1 MPNTNTAPSVILSS
15 MSMLV
20 YLCHMLFIT
29 WSDAHIAVTCVRSK
43 DNMVKFMQ
51 TCVPHLLSLTVFV
64 IVLLF
69 DVLYLNFVHLEI
81 PQGLKNLITINF
93 LLFPPLMN
101 PLIYGIKLTKIQ
113 HRILYTVHGKKK

>member
-29 WSDAHIAVTCVRSK
+29 WSYAHIAVTCVRSK

-64 IVLLF
+64 ILLLF
-69 DVLYLNFVHLEI
+69 VLYLNFV
-81 PQGLKNLITINF
+81 
-93 LLFPPLMN
+93 
-101 PLIYGIKLTKIQ
+101 
-113 HRILYTVHGKKK
+113 R